1 MTRHRRTDRLL
12 VTRWIAVIARGATPI
27 GRAWLPAALAFAIL
41 SSAPFEPVG
50 SGQQASPGIPLLGLV
65 SSDTG
70 AYAAAKGSGV
80 RAVKI
85 VADWSAIEPERG
97 RASWIALDQV
107 VAAAVREGLTP
118 VIVVSYTP
126 RWASI
131 GSGAELT
138 RPEIYSRQP
147 PRDVREWERFV
158 GAAAER
164 YRGRVAEWQM
174 WTQLGLPLF
183 RGTGSEYLALL
194 QAARARIRAV
204 DPNARVAMAT
214 PTGVDLTFLLRAA
227 QDAPG
232 AFDAVAL
239 APQGFAPEAL
249 LRPLAILGRRLK
261 AAGKAIWLDWMPDGS
276 LPADRTAGAGARV
289 LAVAQATG
297 IERVF
302 LTDPTHIGP
311 EMRRAAAV
319 LLSRPFAGYLVR
331 DPDVYALVFGTA
343 AEATVV
349 AWATVEGRFIEVP
362 APSPPRVTTLDGQPV
377 LIEAREGRTF
387 ARLSLA
393 PVVATGVAP
402 SLVDEARATA
412 GARGPLLP
420 VVSPD
425 RDYSRAIEVSARLGR
440 IGEEK
445 GLYNLPYR
453 GRRNGAV
460 EPVEIAG
467 AEAVQTSIVR
477 QVIYVYFD
485 IDDSFMYFAEGRT
498 PIEITVEVLGARGPR
513 QVGFNLLYDSTGGYR
528 FTPWQWVDASD
539 GWVTHTVR
547 LTDASMANTWGW
559 DFAINTAGNR
569 SEDLTIRAVAVRK
582 GAP

>member
-1 MTRHRRTDRLL
+1 MGRHRRTDRLL
-12 VTRWIAVIARGATPI
+12 VTRWIAVIARAALPI
-27 GRAWLPAALAFAIL
+27 GRPWLLGVLLLAVL
-41 SSAPFEPVG
+41 STASYGPVG
-50 SGQQASPGIPLLGLV
+50 SGQQAPPNIPHLGLV
-65 SSDTG
+65 SSDAA
-70 AYAAAKGSGV
+70 AYAAAKASGV
-80 RAVKI
+80 RTVKV
-85 VADWSAIEPERG
+85 VADWSVIEPERG
-97 RASWIALDQV
+97 RVSWTALDQV
-107 VAAAVREGLTP
+107 VAVAVREGLTP
-118 VIVVSYTP
+118 VIVLSYTP

-158 GAAAER
+158 GATAER
-164 YRGRVAEWQM
+164 YRVRVAEWQV

-194 QAARARIRAV
+194 QAARARIRSV

-214 PTGVDLTFLLRAA
+214 PTGMDLMFVLRAA

-261 AAGKAIWLDWMPDGS
+261 AAGKAMWLDWVPDGS
-276 LPADRTAGAGARV
+276 LPPERAVGSGARV
-289 LAVAQATG
+289 LAIAQAAG

-302 LTDPTHIGP
+302 LTDPAHIGP
-311 EMRRAAAV
+311 EMRQTAAV
-319 LLSRPFAGYLVR
+319 LLSRPFAGYVTR
-331 DPDVYALVFGTA
+331 DADVYALVLGTA
-343 AEATVV
+343 ADAVVV
-349 AWATVEGRFIEVP
+349 AWATAEGRFIEVP
-362 APSPPRVTTLDGQPV
+362 ASPPPRVTTLDGQPV

-393 PVVATGVAP
+393 PVVVASVTP
-402 SLVDEARATA
+402 ALVDEARATV

-420 VVSPD
+420 VVSPE
-425 RDYSRAIEVSARLGR
+425 RDYSRAIEVVARLGR

-460 EPVEIAG
+460 EPVEVAG
-467 AEAVQTSIVR
+467 TEAVQTSIVR

-485 IDDSFMYFAEGRT
+485 IDDSFMYFAEGRA
-498 PIEITVEVLGARGPR
+498 PIEITVEVLGARGVR
-513 QVGFNLLYDSTGGYR
+513 TVGFNLLYDSTGGYR
-528 FTPWQWVDASD
+528 FTPWQWVEVRE
-539 GWVTHTVR
+539 GWMTYTVR
-547 LTDASMANTWGW
+547 LTDANMANTWGW

-569 SEDLTIRAVAVRK
+569 SEDLTVRAVAVRK